1 MRQAVPK
8 KGSQLGFRANAD
20 CLAEIEREF
29 LFKVAVRRWVA
40 LSTDHR

>member
-29 LFKVAVRRWVA
+29 LFQGCRKKVGSPVN
-40 LSTDHR
+40 